1 MPKFAIIL
9 NGVVLT
15 VAEANP
21 NWVNEKNDWVTKGA
35 VIVSVDDSVSRGDLY
50 DGSTFSKPPINGGS

>member
-1 MPKFAIIL
+1 MPKFAIII

-21 NWVNEKNDWVTKGA
+21 NWVNAQNEWIEAGA